1 MKRMQEVDP
10 LIDSL
15 YRWSDVS
22 GVLLM
27 GIIGGT
33 IARQR
38 GYDIIGFFFIALF
51 SSLGGGMIRDVLINR
66 GTVAAMSQP
75 EYLILAFTGALI
87 ARFVYFKG
95 RTWDILQAHGDAIV
109 SGLWAGT
116 GTVKALTYGLP
127 VVPCIMMGVFTAT
140 GGSMIRDVV
149 TGRVPGVFGDNQPT
163 VIPAIAAS
171 VIVLLSDSMGYL
183 AVGMVV
189 GPVVSIVLSL
199 LGYWGGWRL
208 NSNPEWA
215 PVNESAAQVAEL
227 AKKAED
233 KSRAVGRKYEPSRIR
248 SWRHR
253 QMEKALQRRI
263 ELEVKRGKRRSTA
276 ESDAE
281 EFLETFTSEF
291 QPDDTDTGEQYSGYT
306 SSQPAPMLKE
316 SEHKAPEPS
325 PELAERVKPVTGTPS
340 DARHGDDN
348 GDDHDDEHEKE
359 PGTGFFADI
368 GMDFSGEAYE
378 NYDEETSTDHVEES
392 SERSDDAHN
401 EMLDLILS
409 DDKLTDELVNRLIK
423 KYKERED

>member
-10 LIDSL
+10 LIDLL

-38 GYDIIGFFFIALF
+38 GYDIIGFFYIALF

-75 EYLILAFTGALI
+75 EYLILAFSGALI

-95 RTWDILQAHGDAIV
+95 KTWEILQAHGDAIV

-116 GTVKALTYGLP
+116 GTVKALTFGLP

-171 VIVLLSDSMGYL
+171 VIVLTADSFGYL
-183 AVGMVV
+183 AVGMIL
-189 GPVVSIVLSL
+189 GPLVSIFLSL

-208 NSNPEWA
+208 RSNPEWA
-215 PVNESAAQVAEL
+215 PVNDSAAQVAEL

-233 KSRAVGRKYEPSRIR
+233 KSRAVGRKYEPTRIR

-263 ELEVKRGKRRSTA
+263 ELEVKRGKRRSAAETA
-276 ESDAE
+276 AE

-291 QPDDTDTGEQYSGYT
+291 DGVEPGQSDDQIENR
-306 SSQPAPMLKE
+306 SSQPAPMLQE
-316 SEHKAPEPS
+316 SERKAPEPS
-325 PELAERVKPVTGTPS
+325 PGLADRVRATTAKGE
-340 DARHGDDN
+340 AGDSEDSR
-348 GDDHDDEHEKE
+348 EEKE
-359 PGTGFFADI
+359 SSTGFFADM

-378 NYDEETSTDHVEES
+378 DYDEETNTDRS
-392 SERSDDAHN
+392 DKDAERKDDAHG
-401 EMLDLILS
+401 EMLDMILS
-409 DDKLTDELVNRLIK
+409 DDKLTDELVNRLIE

>member
-1 MKRMQEVDP
+1 MKRMTEVDP

-51 SSLGGGMIRDVLINR
+51 SSLGGGMIRDVLINQ

-95 RTWDILQAHGDAIV
+95 RTWEILQAHGDAIV

-116 GTVKALTYGLP
+116 GTVKALSYGLP

-171 VIVLLSDSMGYL
+171 VIVLISDSFGYL

-189 GPVVSIVLSL
+189 GPLVSIVLSL
-199 LGYWGGWRL
+199 WGYWGGWRL
-208 NSNPEWA
+208 GSNPEWA

-233 KSRAVGRKYEPSRIR
+233 KSRAVGRKYEPTRIR

-253 QMEKALQRRI
+253 QMEKALHRRI
-263 ELEVKRGKRRSTA
+263 ELEVKRGKRRSAA
-276 ESDAE
+276 ESAAE
-281 EFLETFTSEF
+281 EFYETFTSEF
-291 QPDDTDTGEQYSGYT
+291 EGMENESAD
-306 SSQPAPMLKE
+306 SSEAGRSSRPAPMLQE
-316 SEHKAPEPS
+316 SARKAPEPS
-325 PELAERVKPVTGTPS
+325 PGLADRVRAITDEPH
-340 DARHGDDN
+340 DASGSE
-348 GDDHDDEHEKE
+348 GEKE
-359 PGTGFFADI
+359 PHSGFFSDM

-378 NYDEETSTDHVEES
+378 HYDEDTNSDQVEET
-392 SERSDDAHN
+392 SERSDDAHQ
-401 EMLDLILS
+401 EMLDMILS

-423 KYKERED
+423 RYKERES

>member
-183 AVGMVV
+183 AVGMVL

-281 EFLETFTSEF
+281 VFMETFTSEF
-291 QPDDTDTGEQYSGYT
+291 QPDESDAGEQYSGYT

-340 DARHGDDN
+340 DAHH
-348 GDDHDDEHEKE
+348 GDDHDEEQEKE

-423 KYKERED
+423 KYKEREE

>member
-171 VIVLLSDSMGYL
+171 VIVLLSDAMGYL

-189 GPVVSIVLSL
+189 GPVVSIFLSL

-263 ELEVKRGKRRSTA
+263 ELEVRRGKRRSTA

-281 EFLETFTSEF
+281 VFLETFTSEF
-291 QPDDTDTGEQYSGYT
+291 QPDETDAGEQYSGYT

>member
-1 MKRMQEVDP
+1 MQEVDP

-281 EFLETFTSEF
+281 EFMETFTSEF
-291 QPDDTDTGEQYSGYT
+291 QSDEHDAGEQYSGYT

-316 SEHKAPEPS
+316 SEYKAPEPS

-340 DARHGDDN
+340 DAHHGD
-348 GDDHDDEHEKE
+348 GHDEEQEKE

>member
-149 TGRVPGVFGDNQPT
+149 SGRVPGVFGDNQPT

-281 EFLETFTSEF
+281 EFMETFTSEF
-291 QPDDTDTGEQYSGYT
+291 QSDEHDAGEQYSGYT

-340 DARHGDDN
+340 DAHH
-348 GDDHDDEHEKE
+348 GDDHDDEQEKE
-359 PGTGFFADI
+359 PATGFFADI

-423 KYKERED
+423 KYKEREE